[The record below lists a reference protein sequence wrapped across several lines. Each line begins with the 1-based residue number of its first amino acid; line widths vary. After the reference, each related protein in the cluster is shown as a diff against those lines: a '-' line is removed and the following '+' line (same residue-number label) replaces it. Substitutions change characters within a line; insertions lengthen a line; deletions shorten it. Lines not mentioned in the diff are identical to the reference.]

1 MGYGHKLLFILSHY
15 HMVMYIQLIGG
26 ESQKGNLLEQS
37 SQHYLDGILWH
48 EMQLQ
53 IQKFLS
59 LTVYTY
65 VKINKIYL
73 LEGMCS

>member
-53 IQKFLS
+53 IQKF
-59 LTVYTY
+59 
-65 VKINKIYL
+65 
-73 LEGMCS
+73 

>member
-1 MGYGHKLLFILSHY
+1 
-15 HMVMYIQLIGG
+15 MVMYIQLIGG

-53 IQKFLS
+53 IQKF
-59 LTVYTY
+59 
-65 VKINKIYL
+65 
-73 LEGMCS
+73 